1 MMVAIVKSDAR
12 KDESFYFYAGLKE
25 LVSTREVS
33 TRDVSLGPLMRVIDL
48 PVRANT
54 DQQREDAMCS
64 AYKGALET
72 PATLGTWVQKNAC
85 LSRWVWIM
93 QGTQLNK
100 GRWSDA

>member
-25 LVSTREVS
+25 LVSTR
-33 TRDVSLGPLMRVIDL
+33 DVSLGPLMRVIDL
-48 PVRANT
+48 PMRANT

>member
-1 MMVAIVKSDAR
+1 MMVAIVESDAR

-25 LVSTREVS
+25 LVS

-72 PATLGTWVQKNAC
+72 PAALGT
-85 LSRWVWIM
+85 
-93 QGTQLNK
+93 
-100 GRWSDA
+100 

>member
-1 MMVAIVKSDAR
+1 VKSDAR

-25 LVSTREVS
+25 LVS

-64 AYKGALET
+64 AYK
-72 PATLGTWVQKNAC
+72 
-85 LSRWVWIM
+85 
-93 QGTQLNK
+93 
-100 GRWSDA
+100 